1 MDRIRCYERRDGGS
15 IPSRGAKILA
25 RRKHMRPEPHRAV
38 CQLRNSRVRAPR
50 RGTNFNG
57 VTSVVVCTA
66 VCETVRQGS
75 IPGFTPRM
83 IISVVEYL
91 RDMEKVA
98 SSNLASS
105 TIYVNTLVKER
116 L

>member
-1 MDRIRCYERRDGGS
+1 MERIPCYERGDGGS
-15 IPSRGAKILA
+15 IPSGGA
-25 RRKHMRPEPHRAV
+25 
-38 CQLRNSRVRAPR
+38 ND
-50 RGTNFNG
+50 G
-57 VTSVVVCTA
+57 VASVVVCTA

-105 TIYVNTLVKER
+105 TKQFTPL
-116 L
+116 